1 MTDDAAGTP
10 PGPGLPPGLGDLAG
24 HAFLRG
30 MPEDS
35 IATLAEFCRV
45 AVAEAGHRFFDEGG
59 MASKF
64 WLVRSGHV
72 ALDLH
77 VPGRSRLI
85 VETLGPGDLLGLS
98 WFTTPFRWQFGAVAV
113 QKTSSFELDAAA
125 VRAACDADP
134 ALGYQFLCRLMAA
147 ASGRLQASRIRML
160 DLYAAPVPPRETP

>member
-1 MTDDAAGTP
+1 MTGDM
-10 PGPGLPPGLGDLAG
+10 PGPTLPPGVAELGD

-30 MPEDS
+30 MPEDA
-35 IATLAEFCRV
+35 IAALAGTCRV
-45 AVAEAGHRFFDEGG
+45 AVAEVGHRFFDEGG

-64 WLVRSGHV
+64 WLIKTGRV

-85 VETLGPGDLLGLS
+85 IETLGPGDVLGLS
-98 WFTTPFRWQFGAVAV
+98 WFTAPFRWQFGAVAM

-134 ALGYQFLCRLMAA
+134 AVGYQFLRRLMLA
-147 ASGRLQASRIRML
+147 ASGRLHAARIRML
-160 DLYAAPVPPRETP
+160 DLYGAPPPPGESS